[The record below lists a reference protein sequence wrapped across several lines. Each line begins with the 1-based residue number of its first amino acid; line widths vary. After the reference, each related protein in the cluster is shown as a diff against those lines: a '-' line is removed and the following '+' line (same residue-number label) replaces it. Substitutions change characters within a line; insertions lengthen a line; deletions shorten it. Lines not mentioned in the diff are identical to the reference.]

1 MVCTIGK
8 GNWRLLRTMYCTQRK
23 NKRGGDVSST
33 LIKTRVLKQSKRKKF
48 LAKARKSTKKKANQ
62 KSDSKEL
69 ASDEDE
75 DEENTSADIEKL
87 KKQKEKF
94 GVVVLES
101 DLDLDKEVVYQ
112 IYQDRWKI
120 EFLFKRYKNDIELK
134 TTNV

>member
-1 MVCTIGK
+1 
-8 GNWRLLRTMYCTQRK
+8 MYCTQRK
-23 NKRGGDVSST
+23 NKRGDVSST